1 MPSEQQ
7 LLNMIFADGAA
18 PNERETAIALL
29 KKITGKDR
37 SGLVEKYA
45 RNDARGSDG
54 DDSWRVRWTAE
65 VKLRMAAERNLAKE
79 KVDLEATKQALDAAR
94 QELKHAVRQEFKKVS
109 RKISQRK
116 KFSGALDTNIPGVE
130 ETVAPRNFRID
141 RKTYAIRSIEEVCR
155 AYGLALVPNLDLPD
169 IPVGRPYWLPR
180 CGKVFTSICPT
191 CGELL
196 WVNSHYQRW
205 TCLRCD
211 CRFPNR
217 KNNAPDAIRL
227 VEHLTGCSY
236 YNALWWVIGIGLP
249 PQWKES
255 QPAKPKTRRVRKPR
269 GGAASATERAPAG

>member
-37 SGLVEKYA
+37 SGLVEKYT
-45 RNDARGSDG
+45 RNDARGSGG

-65 VKLRMAAERNLAKE
+65 VTLRMAAERNLAKE
-79 KVDLEATKQALDAAR
+79 KVEHEATKRALDV
-94 QELKHAVRQEFKKVS
+94 VRREREMFN

-116 KFSGALDTNIPGVE
+116 KSGGAIHATIPGIE
-130 ETVAPRNFRID
+130 ETMAPRDFVID
-141 RKTYAIRSIEEVCR
+141 RRTYAIRSIEEVCT
-155 AYGLALVPNLDLPD
+155 AYGLGLVPTFDLPD
-169 IPVGRPYWLPR
+169 IPVGRPYWRPEW
-180 CGKVFTSICPT
+180 GKVFTSICPA

-211 CRFPNR
+211 RRFPNR
-217 KNNAPDAIRL
+217 KDRAPDAIGL

-236 YNALWWVIGIGLP
+236 YNALWWVIGTGVQ
-249 PQWKES
+249 PQRKES
-255 QPAKPKTRRVRKPR
+255 QPAKPKKRRARKPR
-269 GGAASATERAPAG
+269 DGEAGATGCAAAG